1 MKLLFDFNL
10 SCNLKRLSAVFP
22 GSISASAAG
31 LNTATVLHVREY
43 AKDNDFVLVTQ
54 DADFID
60 WNRLFGI
67 PPKILWI
74 RFGNQS
80 VDFAEQ
86 RFPLHQNA
94 IKVFDKD
101 EEIEVLEIIMK
112 TWTCRID
119 PRVIV
124 F

>member
-10 SCNLKRLSAVFP
+10 SFKLPKRLSAVFP

-60 WNRLFGI
+60 WN
-67 PPKILWI
+67 
-74 RFGNQS
+74 
-80 VDFAEQ
+80 
-86 RFPLHQNA
+86 
-94 IKVFDKD
+94 
-101 EEIEVLEIIMK
+101 
-112 TWTCRID
+112 
-119 PRVIV
+119 
-124 F
+124 

>member
-1 MKLLFDFNL
+1 MKLLIDHNL
-10 SCNLKRLSAVFP
+10 SFKLPKHLSAIFP
-22 GSISASAAG
+22 GSIRVSAAG
-31 LNTATVLHVREY
+31 LNTATDLQVWEY
-43 AKDNDFVLVTQ
+43 AKENDFVLVTQ

-80 VDFAEQ
+80 VDF
-86 RFPLHQNA
+86 LS
-94 IKVFDKD
+94 KD
-101 EEIEVLEIIMK
+101 
-112 TWTCRID
+112 
-119 PRVIV
+119 

>member
-1 MKLLFDFNL
+1 MKLLFDHNL
-10 SCNLKRLSAVFP
+10 SFKLPKRLSAIFP

-31 LNTATVLHVREY
+31 LNTATDLQVWEY
-43 AKDNDFVLVTQ
+43 EKDNDFVLVSQ

-74 RFGNQS
+74 RFGNQP

-86 RFPLHQNA
+86 RFLLHENA
-94 IKVFDKD
+94 IKSFDKD
-101 EEIEVLEIIMK
+101 DEIEVLEIN
-112 TWTCRID
+112 
-119 PRVIV
+119 
-124 F
+124 

>member
-1 MKLLFDFNL
+1 M
-10 SCNLKRLSAVFP
+10 
-22 GSISASAAG
+22 
-31 LNTATVLHVREY
+31 
-43 AKDNDFVLVTQ
+43 TQ

-86 RFPLHQNA
+86 RFLLHENA
-94 IKVFDKD
+94 IKAFENY
-101 EEIEVLEIIMK
+101 EEIEIL
-112 TWTCRID
+112 
-119 PRVIV
+119 
-124 F
+124 